1 MIIRLG
7 STNPVKIHATE
18 KAFRLFWP
26 KSRVIPV
33 SVTSTVSEHPTSL
46 REIARGARSRA
57 RLAGGDCD
65 FIVGI
70 EAGTFQNRAIG
81 KIPHLITLV
90 YITDG
95 KRTSFG
101 GSPFFPLEDSSL
113 IHNAGK
119 GGAIAAL
126 TKKKITREGV
136 TKDAVVMALAPWLG

>member
-7 STNPVKIHATE
+7 STNPVKVRATQ

-26 KSRVIPV
+26 KSRVIPI
-33 SVTSTVSEHPTSL
+33 SVTSAVSEHPSSL

-57 RLAGGDCD
+57 RLAGGESD

-70 EAGTFQNRAIG
+70 EAGTFRNRVVG
-81 KIPHLITLV
+81 TVPHLITLA

-95 KRTSFG
+95 KKTSFG
-101 GSPFFPLEDSSL
+101 GSPFFPLEDPSL
-113 IHNAGK
+113 IHNAGP